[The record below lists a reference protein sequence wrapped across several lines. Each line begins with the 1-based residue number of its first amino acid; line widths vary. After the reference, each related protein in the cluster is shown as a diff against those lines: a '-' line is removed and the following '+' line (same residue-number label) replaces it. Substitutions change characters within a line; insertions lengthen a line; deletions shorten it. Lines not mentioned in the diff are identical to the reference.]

1 MGRVVKTNLLPVC
14 GGIASDKRCLT
25 LEIRK
30 YEKLKKLLYIVPLLG
45 LMATACTDIESIEI
59 DHIGGN
65 NTKDDVESEA
75 YYADLRAY
83 KETAKNYGRPV
94 AFGWFSNWAPTGA
107 MRRGYLTSVPDSMDI
122 ISMWSGAPG
131 RYEITEA
138 QKKDKEFVQK

>member
-1 MGRVVKTNLLPVC
+1 MK
-14 GGIASDKRCLT
+14 
-25 LEIRK
+25 
-30 YEKLKKLLYIVPLLG
+30 KLKKLLYIVPLLG

-107 MRRGYLTSVPDSMDI
+107 MRRGISLLCPIVWISYLCGAVPQDVMKSLRRRRKTR
-122 ISMWSGAPG
+122 SLC
-131 RYEITEA
+131 
-138 QKKDKEFVQK
+138 KK

>member
-1 MGRVVKTNLLPVC
+1 MK
-14 GGIASDKRCLT
+14 
-25 LEIRK
+25 
-30 YEKLKKLLYIVPLLG
+30 KLKKLLYIVPLLG

-94 AFGWFSNWAPTGA
+94 AFAGFPTG
-107 MRRGYLTSVPDSMDI
+107 RRREPCGGGISLLCPIVWISYLCGAVPQD
-122 ISMWSGAPG
+122 
-131 RYEITEA
+131 
-138 QKKDKEFVQK
+138 V

>member
-1 MGRVVKTNLLPVC
+1 MK
-14 GGIASDKRCLT
+14 
-25 LEIRK
+25 
-30 YEKLKKLLYIVPLLG
+30 KLKKLLYIVPLLG

-107 MRRGYLTSVPDSMDI
+107 MRRGYLTPVPDSMDI
-122 ISMWSGAPG
+122 ISM
-131 RYEITEA
+131 
-138 QKKDKEFVQK
+138 

>member
-1 MGRVVKTNLLPVC
+1 MK
-14 GGIASDKRCLT
+14 
-25 LEIRK
+25 
-30 YEKLKKLLYIVPLLG
+30 KLKKLLYIVPLLG

-138 QKKDKEFVQK
+138 QKKDKVCAKSERHQVIGSLPAFTLGQRAHPYFGIR